1 MFDIESPAPRAPITA
16 VPHVKG
22 DGIDLLLV
30 EAAEALRAA
39 GKNIAGVVQHAHP
52 GQAECCSEF
61 YLEDL
66 ATGAHHEISQRLGRD
81 ARGCRLDY
89 GRLAEAH
96 AGIERSLRA
105 GAEAL
110 ILNRFGYSEARGGGL
125 RPLIEVAV
133 AADIPVLISVNDS
146 YRAEWQAF
154 CGDFARDIAARPAA
168 IHAWVRSVLDGAQNW
183 DPQDGQSQ
191 TAHRRA

>member
-1 MFDIESPAPRAPITA
+1 MFDSATRTALAPITA
-16 VPHVKG
+16 LPHAKG
-22 DGIDLLLV
+22 DRIDLLLAD
-30 EAAEALRAA
+30 AAGALRAA
-39 GKNIAGVVQHAHP
+39 GCRVAGVVQHARP

-66 ATGAHHEISQRLGRD
+66 ATGVLHEISQRLGRA

-96 AGIERSLRA
+96 AGIERSLHA
-105 GAEAL
+105 GADAL

-125 RPLIEVAV
+125 RPLIETAV
-133 AADIPVLISVNDS
+133 AAGIPVLISVNDR
-146 YRAEWQAF
+146 YFAEWQAF
-154 CGDFARDIAARPAA
+154 CGDFARDIAASPAD
-168 IHAWVRSVLDGAQNW
+168 IHAWVRSLLDAAQ
-183 DPQDGQSQ
+183 DREQQDGQAQ

>member
-1 MFDIESPAPRAPITA
+1 MRDTIHGWTSLAPITA
-16 VPHVKG
+16 LPHRKG
-22 DGIDLLLV
+22 DRVDLLLD
-30 EAAEALRAA
+30 EAVGALRRA
-39 GKNIAGVVQHAHP
+39 GVALAGVVQRARP
-52 GQAECCSEF
+52 GQSDCCSEF

-66 ATGAHHEISQRLGRD
+66 ATGTCHEISQRLGRE

-96 AGIERSLRA
+96 AAVEASLDA

-125 RPLIEVAV
+125 RPLIERAV
-133 AADIPVLISVNDS
+133 SAGIPVLISVNDS

-154 CGDFARDIAARPAA
+154 CGGYARDIPGCGAEVR
-168 IHAWVRSVLDGAQNW
+168 AWVGAVLDA
-183 DPQDGQSQ
+183 
-191 TAHRRA
+191 R